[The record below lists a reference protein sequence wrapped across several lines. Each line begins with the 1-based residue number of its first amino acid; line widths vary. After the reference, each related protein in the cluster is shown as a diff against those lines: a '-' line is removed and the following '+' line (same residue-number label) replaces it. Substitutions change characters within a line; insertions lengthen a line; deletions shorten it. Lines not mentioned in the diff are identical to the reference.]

1 MEIERYTQ
9 NDSFLTRRYSLYGCA
24 QGGLMGEMKTGS
36 EVTELT
42 LLQCLLFGC
51 IISAV
56 DPVAVLAIFQ
66 EVIEAAYFLG

>member
-1 MEIERYTQ
+1 MGVLE
-9 NDSFLTRRYSLYGCA
+9 D
-24 QGGLMGEMKTGS
+24 GGKP
-36 EVTELT
+36 TELS

-66 EVIEAAYFLG
+66 EVLIRDFIVLGFVLSTSNPLKGSGSVNFRAIME